1 MALPSG
7 LRFQKDSW
15 FSQPH
20 FLPTQVRKP
29 RACGSSCGQSIRNVP
44 GTGSDL
50 SSGTLPTTP
59 WPPRPPAT
67 AEAVCARTLKVLSSP
82 APQAG
87 RAEHPTCGFLLGF
100 LSMAIL
106 AEGHASLQGGQGEDS
121 VPPWVFPPGLSL
133 WQLQAGKCQL
143 HSWASVEAVS
153 WPHPSDQRPYKDPV
167 HAPAG
172 TRDRNYEKPSAT
184 AAHILLVLS

>member
-7 LRFQKDSW
+7 LRVQKDSW

-87 RAEHPTCGFLLGF
+87 RAPHLRRPVGL
-100 LSMAIL
+100 
-106 AEGHASLQGGQGEDS
+106 
-121 VPPWVFPPGLSL
+121 PG
-133 WQLQAGKCQL
+133 
-143 HSWASVEAVS
+143 EAVS
-153 WPHPSDQRPYKDPV
+153 PSLTTPSFHTPGPLPHPNPSFSLPLAVAYRGLAHSPLLLRALQAWPHARFP
-167 HAPAG
+167 
-172 TRDRNYEKPSAT
+172 
-184 AAHILLVLS
+184 

>member
-15 FSQPH
+15 FYQPH

-100 LSMAIL
+100 LVRLRPPPSPRPPFTLLGFLTQIPAFP
-106 AEGHASLQGGQGEDS
+106 SLSRSPTEAWPTAPS
-121 VPPWVFPPGLSL
+121 YCEPCRPGLTPGFHDG
-133 WQLQAGKCQL
+133 AG
-143 HSWASVEAVS
+143 VGGRGRPAV
-153 WPHPSDQRPYKDPV
+153 
-167 HAPAG
+167 
-172 TRDRNYEKPSAT
+172 
-184 AAHILLVLS
+184 